1 LPFTKLRREIE
12 PRWVSEYVLTH
23 YAGFPASFR
32 TPLGPVPQDWITEHG
47 QAMATRMYR
56 PWRPEVDAIV
66 YLPKV
71 LILIEAKIM
80 KYMDGLGKILLY
92 KEQVPI
98 SPDLKEHADKE
109 ILMELLLPVEVSW
122 VTATAI
128 RVGVKPVVW
137 APDWVLKIWE
147 ERNKYWEPE
156 QRLLREQR
164 KKVLRDL
171 GYE

>member
-12 PRWVSEYVLTH
+12 PRWVAEYCLTH
-23 YAGFPASFR
+23 YAGFPVSYR
-32 TPLGPVPQDWITEHG
+32 VPVGPIPADMVTEMG
-47 QAMATRMYR
+47 MDKAIRAYR

-66 YLPKV
+66 YLPNYLV
-71 LILIEAKIM
+71 LIEAKVF
-80 KYMDGLGKILLY
+80 KYMDGLAKLPMY
-92 KEQVPI
+92 KSQIPLT
-98 SPDLKEHADKE
+98 PQLKEHKDKE
-109 ILMELLLPVEVSW
+109 VLMELLLPVEIPW
-122 VTATAI
+122 VTSMALNS
-128 RVGVKPVVW
+128 GVKVVVW

-164 KKVLRDL
+164 KEVLRKL